1 MAKIGGNT
9 PKIDNVDGVVIEP
22 FIQEVLFNSPDS
34 DRAMGSSER
43 TSAKRLSKT
52 RMFAAILA
60 SLILM
65 FSVETISFIQ
75 KNIAGENFFFTLK
88 NATDQ
93 KN

>member
-43 TSAKRLSKT
+43 TSPKRLSKT

-93 KN
+93 EN